1 MSVIKGND
9 EVHFFYKK
17 YYVESDAWD
26 KNDIRKNAFTW
37 IDLYNYAQSLD
48 CTIKPG
54 KYDYITV
61 KTKIGNELN
70 LCKVWNKI
78 NSNYSVEELMKLL

>member
-1 MSVIKGND
+1 MSVVKGND

-26 KNDIRKNAFTW
+26 KNDVRKNAFSW
-37 IDLYNYAQSLD
+37 VDLYNYAQSLN
-48 CTIKPG
+48 CIIKPG

-61 KTKIGNELN
+61 KKHCQFILTMFFYLKFNI
-70 LCKVWNKI
+70 I
-78 NSNYSVEELMKLL
+78 FM